1 MKAPHTAGTKSS
13 WAFGV
18 LAMGAMALTAW
29 AWQNPRLMLELM
41 SQAWSC
47 L

>member
-1 MKAPHTAGTKSS
+1 MKLARIAGTKGS
-13 WAFGV
+13 WW
-18 LAMGAMALTAW
+18 LALIAITALTLTAW

-47 L
+47 F